1 MLNITKEQISGLSAT
16 YTIALKY
23 GEETRYFDN
32 PIEFIKFTNSTAENR
47 KFSPLLTIT
56 KYVEEAKMGKGSFQ
70 TLGEYSLPEVTV
82 LYETGVQVE
91 TEAVTQTSI
100 EFSLNLKNPENVGSV
115 EVTNSSTQLPIPQSG
130 ENYKEEGLTSGTAH
144 TYSVVVSYGDGR
156 KVVESVTIR
165 TVAPTVTTPSDLG
178 DEQ

>member
-1 MLNITKEQISGLSAT
+1 
-16 YTIALKY
+16 LKY

-32 PIEFIKFTNSTAENR
+32 PIEFIKFTNSTPENR

-56 KYVEEAKMGKGSFQ
+56 KYVEEGTASKQSKAKMEKGSFQ